1 MKHIDIYIDFIRK
14 LYVIMK
20 FVFLPL
26 CLIYPWKMLTI
37 GSMLRVL
44 QYVFG
49 KIVCMGCYCSTKKL
63 PSVDSAG
70 GCFDS
75 SCSPLQLFDS
85 HFVSSL
91 VVTDC
96 TRFRAKYPMI
106 YQYRFLPLHK
116 NV

>member
-1 MKHIDIYIDFIRK
+1 MVLAKSSVW
-14 LYVIMK
+14 VI
-20 FVFLPL
+20 
-26 CLIYPWKMLTI
+26 
-37 GSMLRVL
+37 L
-44 QYVFG
+44 QN
-49 KIVCMGCYCSTKKL
+49 KKL

-96 TRFRAKYPMI
+96 TRFRAKYLMI
-106 YQYRFLPLHK
+106 LLI
-116 NV
+116 